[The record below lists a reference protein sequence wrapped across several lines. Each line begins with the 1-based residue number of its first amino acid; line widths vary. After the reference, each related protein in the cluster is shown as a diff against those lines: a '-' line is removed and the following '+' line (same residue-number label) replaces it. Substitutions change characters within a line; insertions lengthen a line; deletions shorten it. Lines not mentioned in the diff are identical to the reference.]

1 MRSLIVHL
9 AAVCAAFGQNRI
21 VSTAP
26 AITETLFA
34 LGLGDKVTGVST
46 FCHFPAEA
54 AAKPKIGSYLR
65 PNVEAILRLR
75 PDLVIMEKLP
85 DQAIEQLKASRVE
98 VKQVS
103 TGDLP
108 TNLQMMV
115 DIAVA
120 ANVRS
125 RGETLKAKVLADIEN
140 VRRQSKQQPKLEVI
154 FIVGRTPGRL
164 EGMIAVGKASYLN
177 ELIAAAGG
185 NNVLAGSAA
194 SYPKVSLEAIVR
206 LKPAVIIDMGDMAE
220 TVGVTEQHKRA
231 VEALWRA
238 RPDVSSRVHA
248 VASDIFVV
256 PGPRMGDAA
265 REFFRLIH
273 GNGAH

>member
-1 MRSLIVHL
+1 MRSLIVLL
-9 AAVCAAFGQNRI
+9 AAACAAVGQNRI

-34 LGLGDKVTGVST
+34 LGLGDKVVGVST

-85 DQAIEQLKASRVE
+85 DQAIEQLKGSRVE

-115 DIAVA
+115 DIAAA

-125 RGETLKAKVLADIEN
+125 RGETLKAKVLTDIEN
-140 VRRQSKQQPKLEVI
+140 VRQQSKQQPKLGVI

-185 NNVLAGSAA
+185 KNVLAGSIA